1 MESKVKKLGF
11 GALVALVISS
21 SIGSGIFGIA
31 SDMADTTSPGA
42 ALIAWVITGIGVAM
56 LCLSLTNLMN
66 KRPELSGIF
75 VYAEE
80 GFGPFG
86 GFISSWGYWLSA
98 WLGNV
103 AFATMLMSAVGYFFP
118 VFEDGSNLISI
129 LTASIVLWLM
139 FYLVNRGIESAAAL
153 NTIITICKLVP
164 CLYSSSLPFSP
175 SRHTCSPPIS
185 GTPLPAISNC
195 PASPPR

>member
-1 MESKVKKLGF
+1 M
-11 GALVALVISS
+11 ALVISS

-185 GTPLPAISNC
+185 GTPLPVISNC